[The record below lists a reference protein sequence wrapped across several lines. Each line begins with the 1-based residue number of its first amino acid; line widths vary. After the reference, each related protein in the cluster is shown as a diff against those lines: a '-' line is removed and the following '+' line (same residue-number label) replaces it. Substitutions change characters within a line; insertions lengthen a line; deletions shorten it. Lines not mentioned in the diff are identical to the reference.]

1 MPFRCFKP
9 SNLPEQLWFYLLIF
23 LAYPAL
29 TISVYPIIAAV
40 GASLAYSRSTVQ
52 REAGGLGHM
61 ATPNLRCPRNSK
73 RRGCYA
79 SPKFFHTHH

>member
-1 MPFRCFKP
+1 MILFADFFGLSGFNHQRLPYNRRRWCFVWLF
-9 SNLPEQLWFYLLIF
+9 S
-23 LAYPAL
+23 
-29 TISVYPIIAAV
+29 
-40 GASLAYSRSTVQ
+40 SRTVQ
-52 REAGGLGHM
+52 REAGGLGHR

>member
-9 SNLPEQLWFYLLIF
+9 SNLSEQLWFYLLIF

-40 GASLAYSRSTVQ
+40 GASSGSSVVGQ
-52 REAGGLGHM
+52 FNGKQEG
-61 ATPNLRCPRNSK
+61 
-73 RRGCYA
+73 
-79 SPKFFHTHH
+79 

>member
-23 LAYPAL
+23 LAYPAS

-40 GASLAYSRSTVQ
+40 GASSGSSVVGQ
-52 REAGGLGHM
+52 FNGKQEG
-61 ATPNLRCPRNSK
+61 
-73 RRGCYA
+73 
-79 SPKFFHTHH
+79 